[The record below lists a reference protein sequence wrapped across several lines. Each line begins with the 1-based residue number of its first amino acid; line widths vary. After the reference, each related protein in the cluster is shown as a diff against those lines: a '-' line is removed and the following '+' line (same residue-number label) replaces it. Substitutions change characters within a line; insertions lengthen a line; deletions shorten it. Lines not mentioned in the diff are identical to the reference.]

1 MQQPLLI
8 KQLTEKKK
16 KTKIFPINKMIQSKI
31 FILFWKIPDTP
42 ATVVHTGQ
50 VWQLA
55 VLYLCFPSLQCR
67 DRVSVPTVC
76 QALVQALGRQQQK
89 GQRSHITMGLLL

>member
-16 KTKIFPINKMIQSKI
+16 NKIFPINKMIQSKI

-42 ATVVHTGQ
+42 AAVVHTGQ

-67 DRVSVPTVC
+67 DRVSGHSTDGAPTVC
-76 QALVQALGRQQQK
+76 QALVQALGTQQ
-89 GQRSHITMGLLL
+89 